1 MENDKVIVAIELGS
15 SKISGV
21 AGQIK
26 ADGSLKVLAYAWT
39 PSSSCIRHGAVYNLD
54 KTANAIAEVVGRLD
68 TILSTRIEKV
78 YVGYNA
84 KGLRSVISRVE
95 HKFDEETVVSQEVID
110 DMFQQCSEIEYDG
123 YVNLFQ
129 ESQEYVVDNKR
140 GTETDPMGVACR
152 SLEGNYLNILLKKQ
166 VADYIGQCFR
176 TAQVQILDGYVAPMV
191 QADAVLTDDD
201 RQQGCA
207 LVDYGADTT
216 TVSVYKNGLMR
227 FLRVIPLG
235 SSLITR
241 DLSSV
246 LKIEIEQAEQ
256 LKCTYGLCNLIGSQ
270 DADETITL
278 NDRKVILKEIGDI
291 IEARNEEIIRNVC
304 AQIKASGYSEV
315 LYAGIVLTGGGSQL
329 RQLDQVFAKL
339 MPSMRKP
346 RLAIEPACGVI
357 WNEQSWKRGDGSQ
370 LALLSVM
377 AKGDENCCDL
387 KPMDE
392 IDKLTP
398 EDQDKVVQQ
407 SLFTEE
413 GESAQEEKD
422 RKEEEE
428 RKQAMIA
435 AAEQE
440 KEKEQKEK
448 EGSGYIGGKKK
459 KNMFQRFY
467 ESLMNAGE
475 DFFDGEKE
483 EKERK
488 AQEEQEKQETQD
500 SAQ

>member
-1 MENDKVIVAIELGS
+1 MENDKTIVAIELGS

-21 AGQIK
+21 AGQIQY
-26 ADGSLKVLAYAWT
+26 DGSLRVMAYASV

-54 KTANAIAEVVGRLD
+54 KTANAIAEVVERLN
-68 TILSTRIEKV
+68 TILSTKIEKV

-84 KGLRSVISRVE
+84 KGLKSVIGRVE
-95 HKFDEETVVSQEVID
+95 HRFDEETVVNQEVLD

-166 VADYIGQCFR
+166 VADYIAQCFMA
-176 TAQVQILDGYVAPMV
+176 AQVEIIDGYVAPMV

-201 RQQGCA
+201 RQQGCV

-216 TVSVYKNGLMR
+216 TVSVYKNGLLR

-235 SSLITR
+235 SALITR
-241 DLSSV
+241 DLSAI
-246 LKIEIEQAEQ
+246 LKIEMEQAEQ

-270 DADETITL
+270 DNRETIVI
-278 NDRKVILKEIGDI
+278 NDRKLSLNEIGEI
-291 IEARNEEIIRNVC
+291 IEARNEEIIRNVIN
-304 AQIKASGYSEV
+304 QIKASGYSEV
-315 LYAGIVLTGGGSQL
+315 LYAGMVLTGGGSQL
-329 RQLDQVFAKL
+329 RQLDHVLKDM
-339 MPSMRKP
+339 MPSMRQP
-346 RLAIEPACGVI
+346 RIATEPACGVV
-357 WNEQSWKRGDGSQ
+357 WNEIRWKRGDGSQ

-377 AKGDENCCDL
+377 AKGDENCCVL

-392 IDKLTP
+392 IDKMAP

-413 GESAQEEKD
+413 GESAQEERD
-422 RKEEEE
+422 RKEQEE
-428 RKQAMIA
+428 RRQA
-435 AAEQE
+435 EE
-440 KEKEQKEK
+440 KAVQNEENKKDEEKAR
-448 EGSGYIGGKKK
+448 SAKKK
-459 KNMFQRFY
+459 PSVFKRWYDSFMNM
-467 ESLMNAGE
+467 GE
-475 DFFDGEKE
+475 NFFDDKDE
-483 EKERK
+483 
-488 AQEEQEKQETQD
+488 AQQNVNNGN
-500 SAQ
+500 